1 MHVNTHYH
9 LVFCPCGQ
17 HDVYPYPV
25 IAHMASGRYPGL
37 HYVVDADKYPEF
49 LTVIR
54 PLVKKALILAALTA
68 GFQTVLKYTRQQSPM
83 VSEKPE
89 AVSIPDES
97 TCDEE
102 EAESPPPPG
111 LVLEERFL

>member
-1 MHVNTHYH
+1 MHVNTHYL

-37 HYVVDADKYPEF
+37 HYVVKADTYLEF

-54 PLVKKALILAALTA
+54 PLVKMAFILGALTA

-89 AVSIPDES
+89 AVFIPDEP
-97 TCDEE
+97 TCNEE
-102 EAESPPPPG
+102 EAESPPG
-111 LVLEERFL
+111 